1 MMINDKTIDTGHIA
15 STNYNTNYR
24 IVLLKLF
31 ITSWYKSL
39 KADLHRE
46 ICSYATLVNVFF
58 AKYTP

>member
-46 ICSYATLVNVFF
+46 ICSYAT
-58 AKYTP
+58 